1 AMAWAAL
8 KTAGV
13 QATAVRVTPGGCCH
27 FEIIASIKKR
37 AGEGKNA
44 LLALL
49 SLGIVKWA
57 IVTDDDVDIT
67 NQDELD
73 WAVTFCVQADKDIYI
88 LPGMRGKHLD
98 PSVRAWELPKGEVP
112 VTAKFGIDATR
123 PEGIDR
129 IHYERPVVSRFAA
142 VRADEY
148 F

>member
-1 AMAWAAL
+1 
-8 KTAGV
+8 V
-13 QATAVRVTPGGCCH
+13 
-27 FEIIASIKKR
+27 ASIRKR

-67 NQDELD
+67 NQEELD

-88 LPGMRGKHLD
+88 LPGLRGKHLD

-112 VTAKFGIDATR
+112 TTAKFGIDAAR
-123 PEGIDR
+123 PEGIAPE
-129 IHYERPVVSRFAA
+129 HYERPVVSLLDE
-142 VRADEY
+142 VKADEY